1 MSTVKLSDQ
10 ELIRAFVA
18 GDEEA
23 IGILIERYTSRI
35 RSYLRLMLRDDA
47 RAEDILQDTLI
58 KAITIVRDGRY
69 NDQGRFLSWVLRIA
83 HNMAIDHFRSTKSR
97 PVTNE
102 AEAGYDILGGVRHTE
117 SAAEDRIMHEET
129 LAQVRDLVTLLP
141 DDQQEV
147 VRLRYYSNLSFNEI
161 AEQTGV
167 SINTAL
173 GRMRYALIN
182 MRKMVKERQLALV

>member
-10 ELIRAFVA
+10 KLLQDYLA
-18 GDEEA
+18 GDKRA
-23 IGILIERYTSRI
+23 ISTLLEKYTPRV
-35 RSYLRLMLRDDA
+35 RNYLRLMLRDND
-47 RAEDILQDTLI
+47 RAEDILQDTMI
-58 KAITIVRDGRY
+58 KAVKIIDGGRY
-69 NDQGRFLSWVLRIA
+69 SDQGRFLSWILRIA
-83 HNMAIDHFRSTKSR
+83 HNMAIDHFRSIKNR

-102 AEAGYDILGGVRHTE
+102 AEAGFDMLGTLSNSE
-117 SAAEDRIMHEET
+117 AAPEEQIMHKEMEG
-129 LAQVRDLVTLLP
+129 QIRDLVALLP
-141 DDQQEV
+141 EDQQEV

-182 MRKMVKERQLALV
+182 MRKMVKTNKIALV

>member
-1 MSTVKLSDQ
+1 MSKVKLSDQ
-10 ELIRAFVA
+10 ELLHDYLN
-18 GDEEA
+18 GDEMA
-23 IGILIERYTSRI
+23 ISTLLERYTPRI
-35 RSYLRLMLRDDA
+35 RNYLRLMLRDVE
-47 RAEDILQDTLI
+47 RAEDILQETLI
-58 KAITIVRDGRY
+58 KVVTIIRNGRY
-69 NDQGRFLSWVLRIA
+69 NDQGRFLSWTLRIA
-83 HNMAIDHFRSTKSR
+83 HNMAIDYFRTTKNR

-102 AEAGYDILGGVRHTE
+102 AEAGYDLLGSLQNSETTTE
-117 SAAEDRIMHEET
+117 DNIMQNET
-129 LAQVRDLVTLLP
+129 ADQIRNLVNQLP

-182 MRKMVKERQLALV
+182 MRKMVKNNNIALV